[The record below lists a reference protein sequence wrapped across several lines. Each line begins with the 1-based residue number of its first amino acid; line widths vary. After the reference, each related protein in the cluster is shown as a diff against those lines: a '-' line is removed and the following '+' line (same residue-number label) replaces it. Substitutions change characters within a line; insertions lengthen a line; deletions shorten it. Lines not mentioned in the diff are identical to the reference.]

1 MMNLINGQI
10 KINKGGNYN
19 ARQEKNDKKDL
30 EKHFS
35 KKEKNSTNLN
45 NIDNINN
52 LNKNLNYSFSSLSQF
67 NYNTVNEKL
76 NSAFNSLNQINYN
89 TLNEKLNSAFN
100 SLNQINYNTLNEK
113 LNSAFNSS
121 NQINYNTLNK
131 KLNSAFNSLNQINY
145 NALNE
150 KLSSAFNSLNQINYN
165 ALNEKLSSAF
175 NSLNQINYNVLNEKL
190 ISAFD
195 KLNNSTLYS
204 WVDNIYDHLD
214 TNSYSTFTE
223 NIQNIAPAITL
234 EDFEID
240 DNTLINDSATHL
252 SDSFIAKLFT
262 GTLSY
267 DDIKNNKLAAF
278 ILIIAFWFVSSL
290 ISFILEDGYT
300 YAKNYLKNNFLNEK
314 EVITA
319 EDYKNYRIVITD
331 ILNVRKQPS
340 TNSDII
346 GKLYY
351 LNVIKIIDSKPYWL
365 KVEYIDTENNVHLT
379 GWISKKYTKDFSEE
393 TEKLLNINN
402 NQ

>member
-35 KKEKNSTNLN
+35 KKEKNSSNLN

-76 NSAFNSLNQINYN
+76 N
-89 TLNEKLNSAFN
+89 
-100 SLNQINYNTLNEK
+100 
-113 LNSAFNSS
+113 
-121 NQINYNTLNK
+121 
-131 KLNSAFNSLNQINY
+131 
-145 NALNE
+145 
-150 KLSSAFNSLNQINYN
+150 SAFNSLNQINYN

-240 DNTLINDSATHL
+240 DNTLINDSVTHL

-290 ISFILEDGYT
+290 SSFILEDGYT

-314 EVITA
+314 EVITT
-319 EDYKNYRIVITD
+319 EDYKNYKIVITD

-340 TNSDII
+340 TNSDIM

>member
-1 MMNLINGQI
+1 MQD
-10 KINKGGNYN
+10 KK
-19 ARQEKNDKKDL
+19 KNDKKDL

-35 KKEKNSTNLN
+35 KKEKSSTNLN

-67 NYNTVNEKL
+67 NYN
-76 NSAFNSLNQINYN
+76 I
-89 TLNEKLNSAFN
+89 LNE
-100 SLNQINYNTLNEK
+100 
-113 LNSAFNSS
+113 
-121 NQINYNTLNK
+121 

-150 KLSSAFNSLNQINYN
+150 KLNSAFNSLNQINYN
-165 ALNEKLSSAF
+165 ALNEKLNSAFNSLNQINYNTLNEKLSSAF

-204 WVDNIYDHLD
+204 WFDNIYDHLD

-234 EDFEID
+234 ENFEID

-267 DDIKNNKLAAF
+267 DDDIKNNKLAAF
-278 ILIIAFWFVSSL
+278 ILIIAFWFISSL
-290 ISFILEDGYT
+290 GSFILGDSYT

-314 EVITA
+314 EVITT

-340 TNSDII
+340 TNSDIM

-402 NQ
+402 N

>member
-1 MMNLINGQI
+1 MSNNENS
-10 KINKGGNYN
+10 NKMTL
-19 ARQEKNDKKDL
+19 KNRS
-30 EKHFS
+30 S
-35 KKEKNSTNLN
+35 KKREYYAISN
-45 NIDNINN
+45 NIDSITTFNN
-52 LNKNLNYSFSSLSQF
+52 LSKINYDVL
-67 NYNTVNEKL
+67 NEKL
-76 NSAFNSLNQINYN
+76 NSAFNSLKQINYNALNEKLNSAFNNLSQINYNALNEKLNSAFNSLSQINYNTLNEKLNSAFNSLKQINYNALNEKLNSAFNNLSQINYNALNEKLNSAFNSLSQINYN

-100 SLNQINYNTLNEK
+100 SLNQINYD
-113 LNSAFNSS
+113 
-121 NQINYNTLNK
+121 
-131 KLNSAFNSLNQINY
+131 
-145 NALNE
+145 
-150 KLSSAFNSLNQINYN
+150 
-165 ALNEKLSSAF
+165 
-175 NSLNQINYNVLNEKL
+175 VLNEKL
-190 ISAFD
+190 ISYFD
-195 KLNNSTLYS
+195 KLNNNILYS
-204 WVDNIYDHLD
+204 WFDNIYDYLD
-214 TNSYSTFTE
+214 INSYSTFTE

-402 NQ
+402 N

>member
-1 MMNLINGQI
+1 
-10 KINKGGNYN
+10 
-19 ARQEKNDKKDL
+19 
-30 EKHFS
+30 
-35 KKEKNSTNLN
+35 
-45 NIDNINN
+45 
-52 LNKNLNYSFSSLSQF
+52 
-67 NYNTVNEKL
+67 
-76 NSAFNSLNQINYN
+76 
-89 TLNEKLNSAFN
+89 
-100 SLNQINYNTLNEK
+100 
-113 LNSAFNSS
+113 
-121 NQINYNTLNK
+121 LNK

-165 ALNEKLSSAF
+165 A
-175 NSLNQINYNVLNEKL
+175 LNEKL

-290 ISFILEDGYT
+290 SSFILEDGYT

-314 EVITA
+314 EVITT

-340 TNSDII
+340 TNSDIM
-346 GKLYY
+346 GKLHY

-379 GWISKKYTKDFSEE
+379 GWISKKYTKDFLEE

>member
-1 MMNLINGQI
+1 MQD
-10 KINKGGNYN
+10 KK
-19 ARQEKNDKKDL
+19 KNDKKDL

-113 LNSAFNSS
+113 LNSAFNSL

-131 KLNSAFNSLNQINY
+131 KLN
-145 NALNE
+145 
-150 KLSSAFNSLNQINYN
+150 SAFNSLNQINYN

-290 ISFILEDGYT
+290 SSFILEDGYT

-314 EVITA
+314 EVITT

-340 TNSDII
+340 TNSDIM

>member
-1 MMNLINGQI
+1 MSNNENS
-10 KINKGGNYN
+10 NKMTL
-19 ARQEKNDKKDL
+19 KNQS
-30 EKHFS
+30 S
-35 KKEKNSTNLN
+35 KKREYYAISN
-45 NIDNINN
+45 NIDSITTFNN
-52 LNKNLNYSFSSLSQF
+52 LNK
-67 NYNTVNEKL
+67 
-76 NSAFNSLNQINYN
+76 INYDV
-89 TLNEKLNSAFN
+89 LNE
-100 SLNQINYNTLNEK
+100 
-113 LNSAFNSS
+113 
-121 NQINYNTLNK
+121 

-150 KLSSAFNSLNQINYN
+150 KLNSAFNSLNQINYNALNEKLNSAFNSLNQINYN

-214 TNSYSTFTE
+214 KNSYSTFTE

-267 DDIKNNKLAAF
+267 DDDIKNNKLAAF
-278 ILIIAFWFVSSL
+278 ILIIAFWFVSNL

-314 EVITA
+314 EVITV

-402 NQ
+402 N

>member
-1 MMNLINGQI
+1 MSNNENS
-10 KINKGGNYN
+10 NKMTL
-19 ARQEKNDKKDL
+19 KNRS
-30 EKHFS
+30 S
-35 KKEKNSTNLN
+35 KKREYYAISN
-45 NIDNINN
+45 NIDITTTFNN
-52 LNKNLNYSFSSLSQF
+52 LSK
-67 NYNTVNEKL
+67 
-76 NSAFNSLNQINYN
+76 INYDV
-89 TLNEKLNSAFN
+89 LNE
-100 SLNQINYNTLNEK
+100 
-113 LNSAFNSS
+113 
-121 NQINYNTLNK
+121 

-150 KLSSAFNSLNQINYN
+150 KLNSAFNTLSQINYNALNKKLNSAFNGLNQINYNALNEKLNSDFNSLNQINYNALNEKLNSAFNSLNQINYNALNEKLNSDFNSLNQINYN

-267 DDIKNNKLAAF
+267 DDDIKNNKLAAF
-278 ILIIAFWFVSSL
+278 ILIIVFWFVSSL

-300 YAKNYLKNNFLNEK
+300 YAKNYFLNNFLNVK

-365 KVEYIDTENNVHLT
+365 KVEYIDTENNVRLT

-393 TEKLLNINN
+393 TY
-402 NQ
+402 

>member
-1 MMNLINGQI
+1 MSNNENS
-10 KINKGGNYN
+10 NKMTL
-19 ARQEKNDKKDL
+19 KNRS
-30 EKHFS
+30 S
-35 KKEKNSTNLN
+35 KKREYYAISN
-45 NIDNINN
+45 NIDIITTFNN
-52 LNKNLNYSFSSLSQF
+52 LSK
-67 NYNTVNEKL
+67 
-76 NSAFNSLNQINYN
+76 INYDV
-89 TLNEKLNSAFN
+89 LNE
-100 SLNQINYNTLNEK
+100 
-113 LNSAFNSS
+113 
-121 NQINYNTLNK
+121 

-150 KLSSAFNSLNQINYN
+150 KLNSDFNSLNQINYN

-267 DDIKNNKLAAF
+267 DDDIKNNKLAAF
-278 ILIIAFWFVSSL
+278 ILIIVFWFVSSL

-300 YAKNYLKNNFLNEK
+300 YAKNYFLNNFLNVK

-393 TEKLLNINN
+393 TY
-402 NQ
+402 

>member
-1 MMNLINGQI
+1 MQD
-10 KINKGGNYN
+10 KK
-19 ARQEKNDKKDL
+19 KNDKKDL

-67 NYNTVNEKL
+67 NYNTLNEKL
-76 NSAFNSLNQINYN
+76 NSAFNSLNQINYYTLNEKLNSAFNSLNQINYNTLNEKLNAAFNSLNQINYN

-100 SLNQINYNTLNEK
+100 SLNQINYNTLN
-113 LNSAFNSS
+113 
-121 NQINYNTLNK
+121 K

-150 KLSSAFNSLNQINYN
+150 KLSSD
-165 ALNEKLSSAF
+165 F

-190 ISAFD
+190 ISAFN

-252 SDSFIAKLFT
+252 SNSFIAKLFT

-267 DDIKNNKLAAF
+267 DDDIKNNKLAAF
-278 ILIIAFWFVSSL
+278 ILIITFWFVLSL

-402 NQ
+402 N